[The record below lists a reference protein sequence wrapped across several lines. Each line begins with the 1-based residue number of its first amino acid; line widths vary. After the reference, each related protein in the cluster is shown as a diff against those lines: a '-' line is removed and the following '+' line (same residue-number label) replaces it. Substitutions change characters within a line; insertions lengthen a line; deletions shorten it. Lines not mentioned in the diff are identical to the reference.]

1 MEIMSTALS
10 RDSWFFIVRGILAIG
25 LGILAFVNP
34 APTLAA
40 LIVVF
45 ALYAIFDGVLAIVGG
60 FSMPGGPNWWLIVG
74 GIAAIA
80 VGTFTFSQPGATAVA
95 LVVLVGI
102 FAIVTGTAELIAA
115 ATAGDRVAH
124 PWLLALSGV
133 VGVAFGLLLIVSPGD
148 GILSVLWLI
157 GFYAIFAGVM
167 DIALGFGLRDAS
179 DTVKLVEPKSS
190 TAAS

>member
-1 MEIMSTALS
+1 MEQMSKALS
-10 RDSWFFIVRGILAIG
+10 HDSWFFIVRGILAIG

-60 FSMPGGPNWWLIVG
+60 FSMPGGPNWWLIIG

-80 VGTFTFSQPGATAVA
+80 VGIITFARPDATAVA
-95 LVVLVGI
+95 LVLLVGV
-102 FAIVTGTAELIAA
+102 FAIATGVAQLVAA
-115 ATAGDRVAH
+115 ATAGDLVAH
-124 PWLLALSGV
+124 PWLLAVSGL
-133 VGVAFGLLLIVSPGD
+133 VGVAFGVFLIMSPSD

-167 DIALGFGLRDAS
+167 DIAMGFDLRDAS
-179 DTVKLVEPKSS
+179 DTVKLVEPKGS
-190 TAAS
+190 TATS

>member
-1 MEIMSTALS
+1 MSTALS